1 MGCLCVKPKVD
12 YDMKLAE
19 NSLKLSQ
26 TRQAI
31 LEKSIKNMLDI
42 NQGFDNETPN
52 KSSNYK
58 SNNVDSTSNYNS
70 NLRNTDVSEVKKNKG
85 DHKNNS
91 DVFYGNSNIKSK
103 ASLLNYKK
111 KKLKLHEEESDFAII
126 NIKKSN

>member
-58 SNNVDSTSNYNS
+58 SNNVDSNSNYNS
-70 NLRNTDVSEVKKNKG
+70 NFRNTDVSEVNPDLYKLYVLSLYCFVALILYAIG
-85 DHKNNS
+85 FSCGSSH
-91 DVFYGNSNIKSK
+91 ISK
-103 ASLLNYKK
+103 LFTLS
-111 KKLKLHEEESDFAII
+111 SVII
-126 NIKKSN
+126 